1 LKALLLPGVGLRCL
15 ADRASRS
22 LEENVTPA

>member
-1 LKALLLPGVGLRCL
+1 LKALLLPGIGLRCL